1 MTRADASSL
10 DPIFVRHWTF
20 VIRHSYVQLSK
31 KAEARISA
39 FSNCR
44 NSNYKHVM
52 SLNLEILSKAATQA
66 RGLCM
71 DAVQASQSGHLGLP
85 LGCAEMGAVLYGYAL
100 KYNPDQ
106 PRWINRDYFVLSAG
120 HGSMFLYAWLH
131 MSGYDLPMSEI
142 KRFRQLHS
150 KTPGHPEFGETP
162 GVECTTG
169 PLGQGVGNAVG
180 IAVAMKMAAA
190 RFNTAEHRIFDQHC
204 ICLAG
209 DGCLQEGVSAEA
221 SAFAGHFGLDNLILI
236 YDSNAVTLDG
246 PSTATQSE
254 DTAARFKAYGFDVQE
269 INGHDM
275 QAFLDALNTAKE
287 SDNGRPKFIVAHT
300 LIGKGIPEVEGTFK
314 AHGEA
319 GAKFIDA
326 ARKGIGLPDEHY
338 FVSQDVYDYFA
349 EHKKKLLADYN
360 RWEQTFDAWR
370 KKNPDKAQ
378 LVEEGIERKI
388 PTDLLARIP
397 EFPKDAKLAT
407 RKAGSEA
414 LQPIAQSVP
423 LLISGSADLHGS
435 TLNYIKDG
443 GDFTRN
449 TPAGRNIHFG
459 IREHGMC
466 AILNGISYHGMFR
479 ASGATFLVFTD
490 YCRASI
496 RLAALSK
503 LPNIYIFTHDSIG
516 VGEDG
521 PTHEPV
527 ETVSSV
533 RVMPNIDVIRP
544 ADPEETAGA
553 FVAAMQRTDGPT
565 FLALTRQTV
574 PILNDIDAKLR
585 REGVARGGYIAKKE
599 KGKLGLIILSCGSE
613 LQHALAAA
621 KELGDAV
628 RVVSMPC
635 FERFN
640 RQPEKYRQ
648 EVLPNSCRKR
658 VAIEAG
664 VTDIWYQYVGLDGKV
679 VGLHEFGLS
688 APGAEVMKERGIDAK
703 HVIEAAKSL

>member
-1 MTRADASSL
+1 
-10 DPIFVRHWTF
+10 
-20 VIRHSYVQLSK
+20 
-31 KAEARISA
+31 
-39 FSNCR
+39 
-44 NSNYKHVM
+44 M
-52 SLNLEILSKAATQA
+52 SLNIEVLSRAADEA

-85 LGCAEMGAVLYGYAL
+85 LGCAEMGAVLYGDVL
-100 KYNPDQ
+100 KYNPDK
-106 PRWINRDYFVLSAG
+106 PRWIGRDYFVLSAG

-150 KTPGHPEFGETP
+150 KTPGHPEFFETP

-180 IAVAMKMAAA
+180 IAVAMKMSAA

-204 ICLAG
+204 FCLAG
-209 DGCLQEGVSAEA
+209 DGCLQEGVSAES

-236 YDSNAVTLDG
+236 YDSNAVTLDA
-246 PSTATQSE
+246 PAKATQSE
-254 DTAARFKAYGFDVQE
+254 DTAMRFKAYGFDVQE
-269 INGHDM
+269 INGQDM
-275 QAFLDALNTAKE
+275 QAFLDAINNAKE
-287 SDNGRPKFIVAHT
+287 SDNGKPKFILAHT
-300 LIGKGIPEVEGTFK
+300 LIGKGIPEVAGTFK

-319 GAKFIDA
+319 GAKFVDA
-326 ARKGIGLPDEHY
+326 ARKGLGLPDEHY
-338 FVSQDVYDYFA
+338 FVSKETYDYFA
-349 EHKKKLLADYN
+349 QHKKDLLAQYN
-360 RWEQTFDAWR
+360 RWEKTYNEWR
-370 KKNPDKAQ
+370 KKNPQLAQ
-378 LVEEGIERKI
+378 QLDSGIERKV
-388 PTDLLARIP
+388 PPDLLSKIP

-414 LQPIAQSVP
+414 LQPVAQALP
-423 LLISGSADLHGS
+423 LFISGSADLHGS

-443 GDFTRN
+443 GDFTRDMP
-449 TPAGRNIHFG
+449 TGRNIHFG

-466 AILNGISYHGMFR
+466 AILNGISYHGIFR

-533 RVMPNIDVIRP
+533 RVMPQIDVIRP

-553 FVAAMQRTDGPT
+553 FAAAAQRIDGPT
-565 FLALTRQTV
+565 LLALTRQVV
-574 PILNDIDAKLR
+574 PILNEIDARLR

-599 KGKLGLIILSCGSE
+599 KGKLDLIIMSCGSE

-621 KELGDAV
+621 KELGDGV

-640 RQPEKYRQ
+640 RQSESYRE
-648 EVLPNSCRKR
+648 EVLPNECRKR

-664 VTDIWYQYVGLDGKV
+664 VPDTWYQYVGLDGKV
-679 VGLHEFGLS
+679 IGLHRFGLS
-688 APGAEVMKERGIDAK
+688 APGAEVMKEFGIDAK
-703 HVIEAAKSL
+703 HVVQAAKSLL

>member
-1 MTRADASSL
+1 MALNIEA
-10 DPIFVRHWTF
+10 
-20 VIRHSYVQLSK
+20 LS
-31 KAEARISA
+31 R
-39 FSNCR
+39 
-44 NSNYKHVM
+44 
-52 SLNLEILSKAATQA
+52 AATEA

-100 KYNPDQ
+100 RHNPDQ
-106 PRWINRDYFVLSAG
+106 PRWIGRDYFVLSAG

-150 KTPGHPEFGETP
+150 KTPGHPEFGDTP

-190 RFNTAEHRIFDQHC
+190 RFNTDEHRIFNQHV

-209 DGCLQEGVSAEA
+209 DGCMQEGVASEA
-221 SAFAGHFGLDNLILI
+221 SAFAAHFGLDNLILI
-236 YDSNAVTLDG
+236 YDSNAVTLD
-246 PSTATQSE
+246 AAAKQTQSE
-254 DTAARFKAYGFDVQE
+254 DSGARFKAYGFDVQE
-269 INGHDM
+269 IDGHDM
-275 QAFLDALNTAKE
+275 QQFLDALNVAKE
-287 SDNGRPKFIVAHT
+287 RDNGKPQFIIAHT
-300 LIGKGIPEVEGTFK
+300 LIGKGVPEVAGTHK

-319 GAKFIDA
+319 GAKYVDA
-326 ARKGIGLPDEHY
+326 ARKGLGLPDQHY
-338 FVSQDVYDYFA
+338 FVSEETRKYFA
-349 EHKKKLLADYN
+349 EHKKTLLADYA
-360 RWEQTFDAWR
+360 RWEEIYRDWR
-370 KKNPDKAQ
+370 NKNPDRAKT
-378 LVEEGIERKI
+378 LDDGIERNV
-388 PTDLLARIP
+388 PVDLLSKIP

-407 RKAGSEA
+407 RKAGSEV
-414 LQPIAQSVP
+414 LQPIAQAMP
-423 LLISGSADLHGS
+423 LLMSGSADLHGS

-443 GDFTRN
+443 EDFTRDN
-449 TPAGRNIHFG
+449 PKGRNIRFG

-466 AILNGISYHGMFR
+466 AILNGISYHGIFR

-496 RLAALSK
+496 RLAALSR

-533 RVMPNIDVIRP
+533 RLMPQIDVIRP

-553 FVAAMQRTDGPT
+553 FVAAIHRTDGPT
-565 FLALTRQTV
+565 LLALTRQVV
-574 PILNDIDAKLR
+574 PILNGVDAKLR
-585 REGVARGGYIAKKE
+585 REGVAHGGYIAKRE
-599 KGKLGLIILSCGSE
+599 KDKLDLIIMSCGSE

-621 KELGDAV
+621 NELGDGV

-635 FERFN
+635 FERFD
-640 RQPEKYRQ
+640 RESEKYRE
-648 EVLPNSCRKR
+648 EVLPKSCRKR

-664 VTDIWYQYVGLDGKV
+664 VPHIWYQYVGFDGRV
-679 VGLHEFGLS
+679 IGLHQFGLS
-688 APGAEVMKERGIDAK
+688 APGAEVMKERGIDAQ
-703 HVIEAAKSL
+703 HVVDAARSL